1 MVRRLL
7 QPFLTACVAYT
18 SHYTVTKVYSAICVP
33 DGLWGFVQGS
43 FTTGSPVCSA
53 MFSTMSATQ
62 ITYNTMIAF
71 IVSHLLVDAVFFSKG
86 SKESQ
91 QSSEQDTV
99 QHAE

>member
-1 MVRRLL
+1 MTRRLL
-7 QPFLTACVAYT
+7 HPFLTACVAYT
-18 SHYTVTKVYSAICVP
+18 SHYAVTKVYSAICVP

-71 IVSHLLVDAVFFSKG
+71 LVSHLLVDAVFFSKE
-86 SKESQ
+86 SKETQ
-91 QSSEQDTV
+91 RPSEQDV
-99 QHAE
+99 AQED

>member
-18 SHYTVTKVYSAICVP
+18 SHYAVTKVYSAACVP
-33 DGLWGFVQGS
+33 DGIWGFVQGAA
-43 FTTGSPVCSA
+43 TTGSPVCSA

-71 IVSHLLVDAVFFSKG
+71 IVSHLLVDAVFFSKE
-86 SKESQ
+86 SKETQRPLEQ
-91 QSSEQDTV
+91 QPV
-99 QHAE
+99 QET

>member
-1 MVRRLL
+1 MVHKLL

-18 SHYTVTKVYSAICVP
+18 SHYAVTKVYSAICVP

-62 ITYNTMIAF
+62 ITYNTMIGF

-86 SKESQ
+86 SKETQ
-91 QSSEQDTV
+91 QPTEQDTV
-99 QHAE
+99 QHTE